1 MSTINHPYLEVLQ
14 ETLAV
19 HKKMLD
25 CLEKR
30 LVLVHI
36 DYALKNEYEK
46 NEIEIVKIKTQG
58 EIDALKKVIKMR
70 EEYFINYMKN
80 FSIQMEE
87 CEKEY
92 EDILSKAKLNS
103 KVSPILDTVNWL
115 AVKENIE
122 VKVKLYQ
129 RLKDLLK

>member
-1 MSTINHPYLEVLQ
+1 MNHPYLEVLQ
-14 ETLAV
+14 NTLAV

-80 FSIQMEE
+80 FAIEMEE

-92 EDILSKAKLNS
+92 ESTLSKAKLNS
-103 KVSPILDTVNWL
+103 KVSPILDTVNWI
-115 AVKENIE
+115 AVKENIQI
-122 VKVKLYQ
+122 KVKLYQ